1 MKFKCIIV
9 DDEPPAT
16 RILENY
22 IQKVSFLEKVGVFN
36 DSLQALEFLNTQS
49 VDVVFLDIQMPQL
62 TGLQLSKIISK
73 EIRVI
78 FTTAY
83 PDFALEGYELN
94 AVDYLLK
101 PIAFERFYQAV
112 SKLNGDSKAVA
123 ATNHTADF
131 IFVKT
136 DGKNK
141 FQKLFLND
149 ILYVESLQNYVCVH
163 TQKQQIITHSS
174 LRNVLE
180 SLPEMEFVQIHK
192 SYVVALKQI
201 ESTDNFSVFIKAKEL
216 PIGAT
221 FKDDFFERIG
231 QNVFKNKNT
240 SK

>member
-16 RILENY
+16 RILEKY
-22 IQKVSFLEKVGVFN
+22 VEQVSFLERVATFN
-36 DSLQALEFLNTQS
+36 DSLKALEFLNSHT
-49 VDVVFLDIQMPQL
+49 VDLILLDIQMPQL

-73 EIRVI
+73 DIKII

-83 PDFALEGYELN
+83 PDFALEGFELS
-94 AVDYLLK
+94 AVDYLVK

-112 SKLNGDSKAVA
+112 SKLQSSPKQEIQSSNS
-123 ATNHTADF
+123 ADF
-131 IFVKT
+131 IFIKT

-141 FQKLFLND
+141 FAKLFLKD
-149 ILYVESLQNYVCVH
+149 ILYIESLQNYICIH
-163 TQKQQIITHSS
+163 TLEQQFITHSS

-180 SLPEMEFVQIHK
+180 SLPQDDFVQTHK

-201 ESTDNFSVFIKAKEL
+201 ESTDNFSVFINNKEL

-221 FKDDFFERIG
+221 YKDDFFKRID
-231 QNVFKNKNT
+231 QNKI
-240 SK
+240 

>member
-22 IQKVSFLEKVGVFN
+22 IGKVSFLEKVGVFN
-36 DSLQALEFLNTQS
+36 DSLKAIEFLNKES
-49 VDVVFLDIQMPQL
+49 VDVIFLDIQMPQL
-62 TGLQLSKIISK
+62 TGLQISKIISK
-73 EIRVI
+73 DIKVI

-83 PDFALEGYELN
+83 PDFALEGFELN

-112 SKLNGDSKAVA
+112 SKLNSETKVEVL
-123 ATNHTADF
+123 TQNNSSDF

-141 FQKLFLND
+141 FQKLFLEE
-149 ILYVESLQNYVCVH
+149 ILYVESLQNYVCIH
-163 TQKQQIITHSS
+163 TLKQQIITHSS
-174 LRNVLE
+174 LKNVVE
-180 SLPEMEFVQIHK
+180 SLPEKDFIQIHK
-192 SYVVALKQI
+192 SFVVALKQI
-201 ESTDNFSVFIKAKEL
+201 ESTDSFSVFINAKEL

-221 FKDDFFERIG
+221 FKDAFFERID
-231 QNVFKNKNT
+231 QNKM
-240 SK
+240 

>member
-1 MKFKCIIV
+1 MNFKCIIV

-22 IQKVSFLEKVGVFN
+22 IGKVSFLEKVGVFN
-36 DSLQALEFLNTQS
+36 DSLKALEFLNAQS
-49 VDVVFLDIQMPQL
+49 VDVIFLDIQMPQL

-73 EIRVI
+73 DIKVI

-83 PDFALEGYELN
+83 PDFALEGFELN

-101 PIAFERFYQAV
+101 PISFERFYQAV
-112 SKLNGDSKAVA
+112 SKLNTESKIEVSS
-123 ATNHTADF
+123 NNDNSSDF

-149 ILYVESLQNYVCVH
+149 ILYVESLQNYVCIH
-163 TQKQQIITHSS
+163 TLRQQIITHSS
-174 LRNVLE
+174 LKNVLE
-180 SLPEMEFVQIHK
+180 SLPEKDFIQIHK
-192 SYVVALKQI
+192 SYVIALKQI
-201 ESTDNFSVFIKAKEL
+201 ESTDSFSVFINAKEL

-221 FKDDFFERIG
+221 FKDAFFERID
-231 QNVFKNKNT
+231 QNKI
-240 SK
+240 